1 MNYQGADLATFPNQI
16 EFAISEFKPE
26 AVAHLKGKIDHIV
39 ICGLGGSGI
48 AGRITKAYF
57 QSTCSINID
66 LVADYTLPAN
76 VTKDSLIICSSYSGN
91 TEETLTCFH
100 KALEI
105 GSPVIC
111 ITGGGQLADLATAN
125 NFPLFKAVHG
135 LQPRMAL
142 GYSLTYLLLIV
153 QELSGQA
160 VLEHLEACLPKLK
173 EPKWHQD
180 KGTAFIDALD
190 LTNEKFLQIVSDGPC
205 QAMAVRLQ
213 QQLNENSKIWGQV
226 HEMPEMC
233 HNVIEAIT
241 NDNLKGPWLL
251 LNSQTNDRN
260 NKRFDYL
267 SNLLT
272 EKGYPNET
280 MHFKANELSELLDGI
295 FIYDWVSILI
305 AHAHGKDSSQI
316 PNIKGLKAYLS

>member
-16 EFAISEFKPE
+16 EFAISEFNSDTI
-26 AVAHLKGKIDHIV
+26 AHLKGKVQHIV

-57 QSTCSINID
+57 QQSSSISID

-91 TEETLTCFH
+91 TEETLSCFD
-100 KALEI
+100 KALII
-105 GSPVIC
+105 GAQVIC
-111 ITGGGQLADLATAN
+111 ITGGGMLADLANAN
-125 NFPLFKAVHG
+125 SFPLFKAVHG

-153 QELSGQA
+153 QELSGQP
-160 VLEHLEACLPKLK
+160 VLEKLQASLPKLK
-173 EPKWHQD
+173 APKWHQD
-180 KGTAFIDALD
+180 QGTALIETLD
-190 LTNEKFLQIVSDGPC
+190 LTDQKFLQIVSDGTC
-205 QAMAVRLQ
+205 LAMAVRLQ
-213 QQLNENSKIWGQV
+213 QQLNENSKIWAQV

-251 LNSQTNDRN
+251 LNSGTNDRN
-260 NKRFDYL
+260 DKRFTYL
-267 SNLLT
+267 TDLLS
-272 EKGYPNET
+272 EKGYPT
-280 MHFKANELSELLDGI
+280 MSMISDASQLSELLDGI
-295 FIYDWVSILI
+295 YIFDWVSILI
-305 AHAHGKDSSQI
+305 AHTHGKDSSLI